1 VSTAFQ
7 AESGIRRETRT
18 PSSARIVTEGKF
30 LRVRPSP
37 RGDTSAAEF
46 ERGAEAQNADE
57 VAGDRFLVK
66 GVTYGTFAPDAD
78 GYQFP
83 ALQQIAADFR
93 QMATLGVNTVRTYTP
108 PRRDLLDAAAREGLR
123 VMVGLPWSQHVAFL
137 DDRALMRAISRDIS
151 AKVEELG
158 DHPAVLTFAL
168 GNEIPPG
175 VVRWHGRM
183 RVERFLRRLYEDAK
197 SVSPESLFT
206 YVNFPPTE
214 FLDLSFLDI
223 CAFNVYLHR
232 EHELR
237 AYLARLQHIAGQKP
251 LLLAEAGADSIR
263 EGEAHQ
269 AEITSMHI
277 RVAFEEGAC
286 GAIAFAW
293 TDEWW
298 RGGHPVE
305 DWKFGL
311 VDHSRRLKPAAAAVA
326 DAFDTAPFSPERQRA
341 WPRVSVVV
349 CAYNAAD
356 TLEDNLRSLEQLT
369 YPDYEIILV
378 NDGSKDRTSE
388 IGHRFSKV
396 RVIDTTNAGLSAAR
410 NVGLAEATG
419 EIVAYTDAD
428 TRVDR
433 DWLTFLVQPFLNS
446 DVVGSGGPNV
456 VPPDDPPIAQCIA
469 RAPGGP
475 THVLLDDRIAEHVP
489 GCNMAFRRDALLAI
503 GGFNPIY
510 LRAGDDVDVCWR
522 LQARGWKIGFAS
534 SALVWHH
541 HRSSVKAYWR
551 QQVGYGEGETWLMA
565 HHPEKFLDGRML
577 WRGRIYSPLPFVR
590 SLWGTRINAGV
601 WGTAAFP
608 SVYRTDVHPFA
619 FLPHSIRWQVFS
631 FVLTLAGLGVAATR
645 QHHWASYLL
654 LGSGVIGLAATIE
667 KNIAYALRS
676 DVDSLSGGK
685 LWYRVVVAYLHFI
698 QPFARIRGR
707 IRGVLAPPE
716 VAVPSAEPQTSRGPR
731 PSLAEAW
738 RALLLI
744 SGNVI
749 EDRFWSETWTS
760 ADRVLTELTDW
771 LHRSR
776 AVRSIEIDE
785 GWSDD
790 RDVSVLVG
798 RWAWL
803 DTRALVEEHGSG
815 KSLVRISTHLRP
827 TTFGIVAALGIGG
840 ALLAGATSGAALLAG
855 AAAGTVRNWRIA
867 GSVVS
872 TLTLALIAG
881 VLWRTAQATAI
892 VRRGISRVTLGNG
905 MVAMPSSPARA
916 PLIAPS
922 LLRTYGLRSTFVFV
936 LMIVTLGAST
946 FMLREAA
953 IGPVIGGK
961 KGYSG
966 EYGSPLEAW
975 LDAPGGLAIA
985 ANGDIY
991 IADSNNDVIR
1001 RVDPNNIKI
1010 EPVAGS
1016 HELGTGFSGDNGPAI
1031 VAQLDTPDGVAIAPD
1046 GDLIVADS
1054 HNDRIR
1060 RVDRPTRIITTIA
1073 GSGEN
1078 GYDGDDKPATEA
1090 ALNTPSAVAAAP
1102 NGDIYIAD
1110 TLNYR
1115 VRMVDAKTGLIHT
1128 VAGDGVPGD
1137 PLNVGDGG
1145 LATSAHLNM
1154 PSDVAL
1160 DPKTGDLYIADMHHN
1175 RVRKVDAKTH
1185 IITTVA
1191 GSGAYGHS
1199 GDDGP
1204 ATAAQFAGPAGIA
1217 VVNEPG
1223 GRVTIFIA
1231 DFYNQSVRAVGP
1243 DGIVR
1248 DLTDEGREAFGA
1260 PTRVAFAASGP
1271 KRGWLYVAD
1280 SLEDKVV
1287 PLIIPRIAPNLV
1299 PPRPVTPPRRVGG

>member
-1 VSTAFQ
+1 
-7 AESGIRRETRT
+7 
-18 PSSARIVTEGKF
+18 VTEGKF
-30 LRVRPSP
+30 LRA
-37 RGDTSAAEF
+37 GD
-46 ERGAEAQNADE
+46 
-57 VAGDRFLVK
+57 DRFLVK
-66 GVTYGTFAPDAD
+66 GVTYGTFAPDAQ

-83 ALQQIAADFR
+83 SLQQAAADFR
-93 QMATLGVNTVRTYTP
+93 QMASLGVNTVRTYTP
-108 PRRDLLDAAAREGLR
+108 PRRELLDAAAREGLR

-137 DDRALMRAISRDIS
+137 DDRALKRTIRREIAT
-151 AKVEELG
+151 KVAELG

-175 VVRWHGRM
+175 VVRWHGQM
-183 RVERFLRRLYEDAK
+183 RVERFLRSLYEDAK
-197 SVSPESLFT
+197 AASPESLFT

-223 CAFNVYLHR
+223 CAFNVYLHH

-263 EGEAHQ
+263 EGEERQ
-269 AEITSMHI
+269 ADITSMHI
-277 RVAFEEGAC
+277 RAAFEEGAC

-305 DWKFGL
+305 DWTFGL
-311 VDHSRRLKPAAAAVA
+311 VDHERRLKPAAAAVA
-326 DAFDTAPFSPERQRA
+326 AAFDDAPFSRERQRA

-369 YPDYEIILV
+369 YPNYEIILV

-388 IGHRFSKV
+388 IGHRFAKV
-396 RVIDTTNAGLSAAR
+396 RVIDAPNAGLSAAR

-433 DWLTFLVQPFLNS
+433 DWLTFLVQPFLTS

-456 VPPDDPPIAQCIA
+456 VPADDPPIAQCIA

-503 GGFNPIY
+503 DGFNPIY

-541 HRSSVKAYWR
+541 HRSSMKAYWR
-551 QQVGYGEGETWLMA
+551 QQAGYGEGETWLMA

-619 FLPHSIRWQVFS
+619 FLPHSIKWQVIS
-631 FVLTLAGLGVAATR
+631 FVLTIAGIGVAAMG
-645 QHHWASYLL
+645 QHHWTSYIL
-654 LGSGVIGLAATIE
+654 LGSGLVGLAATVA

-676 DVDSLSGGK
+676 DVDSLPGSK
-685 LWYRVVVAYLHFI
+685 LWYRATVAYLHFI
-698 QPFARIRGR
+698 QPLARLRGR
-707 IRGVLAPPE
+707 IRGVLSPPE
-716 VAVPSAEPQTSRGPR
+716 VAVPPSEPQTSRGPR

-744 SGNVI
+744 SGNVT

-760 ADRVLTELTDW
+760 ADRVLTQLTDW
-771 LHRSR
+771 LRRSR
-776 AVRSIEIDE
+776 AVRAIEIDD

-790 RDVSVLVG
+790 RDVSVFVG

-803 DTRALVEEHGSG
+803 DVRALVEEHGGG
-815 KSLVRISTHLRP
+815 KALIRISTHLRP
-827 TTFGIVAALGIGG
+827 TTFGVVAALGIGG
-840 ALLAGATSGAALLAG
+840 ALLVGAIFGAALTWRLAG
-855 AAAGTVRNWRIA
+855 TIVSALTV
-867 GSVVS
+867 
-872 TLTLALIAG
+872 ALIIG
-881 VLWRTAQATAI
+881 VGWRTAQTTAI
-892 VRRGISRVTLGNG
+892 VRRGIARVTLGTG
-905 MVAMPSSPARA
+905 MVAMSSSQVRA

-922 LLRTYGLRSTFVFV
+922 LLRMYGLRSAFIFV

-946 FMLREAA
+946 FMLREAVT
-953 IGPVIGGK
+953 GPVIGGK
-961 KGYSG
+961 GNKGFAG
-966 EYGSPLEAW
+966 DYGPAMEAW
-975 LDAPGGLAIA
+975 LDAPNGIA
-985 ANGDIY
+985 VAPNGDLY

-1001 RVDPNNIKI
+1001 RVDARNNI

-1016 HELGTGFSGDNGPAI
+1016 HDLGTGFSGDNGPAI

-1078 GYDGDDKPATEA
+1078 GYDGDDKPAIEA

-1128 VAGDGVPGD
+1128 VAGDGTPGD
-1137 PLNVGDGG
+1137 PQNVGDGG
-1145 LATSAHLNM
+1145 PATSAHLNM
-1154 PSDVAL
+1154 PSDVAI
-1160 DPKTGDLYIADMHHN
+1160 DPRTGDIYIADMHHN

-1185 IITTVA
+1185 FITTVA
-1191 GSGAYGHS
+1191 GSGVWGNS

-1204 ATAAQFAGPAGIA
+1204 AKNARLAGPAGVA

-1223 GRVTIFIA
+1223 GKVTVFIA
-1231 DFYNQSVRAVGP
+1231 DFYNGHVRAVGP
-1243 DGIVR
+1243 DGIIR
-1248 DLTDEGREAFGA
+1248 DLSDEGRQAFGA
-1260 PTRVAFAASGP
+1260 PTRVAYDP
-1271 KRGWLYVAD
+1271 RRGFLYVAD
-1280 SLEDKVV
+1280 SSLDRVV
-1287 PLIIPRIAPNLV
+1287 PLIIPKIAPNLV
-1299 PPRPVTPPRRVGG
+1299 PPRPVLPPRKVGG